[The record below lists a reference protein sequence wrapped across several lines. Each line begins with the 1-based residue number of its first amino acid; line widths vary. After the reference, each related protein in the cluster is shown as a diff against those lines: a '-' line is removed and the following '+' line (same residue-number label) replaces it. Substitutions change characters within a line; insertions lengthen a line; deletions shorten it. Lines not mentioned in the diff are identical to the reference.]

1 MLDIAQVQDKLESVR
16 MRINAAAQQAGRA
29 SEEIG
34 LVVVT
39 KGHPPEALRT
49 LHELGVRDLGE
60 SYVQEGLAKQAE
72 LAALPGLRWHMIGH
86 VQSRKAE
93 EVAGTFAL
101 VHAVDSLKLAT
112 RLDLF
117 AADNGKQLPILLEV
131 NVSGEASKYGWPAVG
146 GRSLEAN
153 LPKIEKVLQL
163 QHVLVRGL
171 MSMAPQTQDP
181 AEARPYF
188 ALTRAL
194 RDELITCFP
203 KGDWSQLS
211 MGMSADF
218 EAAILE
224 GATIVRIGSAILGP
238 PQE

>member
-1 MLDIAQVQDKLESVR
+1 MLEKTQLQDKLESVR
-16 MRINAAAQQAGRA
+16 MRLSAAVQQAGRA
-29 SEEIG
+29 GEEIG

-39 KGHPPEALRT
+39 KGHPPETLRA

-93 EVAGTFAL
+93 DVAGTFAL
-101 VHAVDSLKLAT
+101 VHAVDSVKLAT
-112 RLDLF
+112 RLDRF
-117 AADNGKQLPILLEV
+117 AAGLSRGLPIFLEV
-131 NVSGEASKYGWPAVG
+131 NVSGEASKYGWPAAKG
-146 GRSLEAN
+146 SSLEAI
-153 LPKIEKVLQL
+153 LPEIEKILQL

-181 AEARPYF
+181 ADARRYF
-188 ALTRAL
+188 AVTRGL
-194 RDELITCFP
+194 RDELKARFP
-203 KGDWSQLS
+203 QADWSQLS

-218 EAAILE
+218 EAAVLE

-238 PQE
+238 PPE